1 MVMLEHQ
8 IPWIGSKLLLPMG
21 EEAVDIQIN
30 LSGAKDIVLDKKI
43 APIQPPIKLSEVA
56 VAQRIDPDPA
66 IYDRSIA
73 YPEQKHNGSNTQ
85 YFAGHPINFTAIC
98 PFDYNPVENKLTFY
112 HQITITI
119 ITSPSS
125 KAVEAKT
132 LLKQDVDTAD
142 RLKKIIDNS
151 QAIPRYE
158 ERLVGYDYLIIYDQ
172 AKQTQWTPFKT
183 LYEDRGLNVYMK
195 PIQEIVAQNAG
206 IDTQE
211 KIRNYI
217 ISFIPSSP

>member
-1 MVMLEHQ
+1 MKKLILVLTLLAGIIYLSANVIYTYNLAAPEIKTEGNYIKVNLSGAQ
-8 IPWIGSKLLLPMG
+8 SYGNAGAPDLPWIGSKLLLPMG

-43 APIQPPIKLSEVA
+43 APIQPPIKLSEVEF
-56 VAQRIDPDPA
+56 AQTIDPDPA

-119 ITSPSS
+119 ITNSSS

-132 LLKQDVDTAD
+132 L
-142 RLKKIIDNS
+142 
-151 QAIPRYE
+151 
-158 ERLVGYDYLIIYDQ
+158 
-172 AKQTQWTPFKT
+172 F
-183 LYEDRGLNVYMK
+183 
-195 PIQEIVAQNAG
+195 
-206 IDTQE
+206 
-211 KIRNYI
+211 
-217 ISFIPSSP
+217 